1 VSRDIFILIK
11 ISTYLSNTIGNKSP
25 VGGSPLSKTIYYAP
39 KDKNTIYIIVHDSLC
54 ISTDKD
60 SSSKNPRGTF
70 CLHSKKSIDI
80 KINK

>member
-1 VSRDIFILIK
+1 M
-11 ISTYLSNTIGNKSP
+11 GNKSP

-60 SSSKNPRGTF
+60 SLVKIQGEHFVYTAKNQ
-70 CLHSKKSIDI
+70 
-80 KINK
+80 